1 VARPERQLHPERSAR
16 ARFGYELRKRRK
28 ARSLSQ
34 DRLGAL
40 LHVSGDLVQKIECGE
55 RRPSR
60 DLAEQCDRVL
70 GCHGALLR
78 LWDKVEAEAQHPRQ
92 TDDTDTTAVGIA
104 GLLEHVALP
113 LTSEMMATQTAC
125 PPGQGAPVAAGATLA
140 SGVDDGS
147 IHVDGQI
154 VVPCRTTDG
163 RIIWVSVPRRAF
175 LLGGIGTVAA
185 AATGSVAP
193 LKPAGASARLA
204 ELYSSGDNPYEH
216 FRHMRTVLMD
226 SDNLF
231 GPRRVLPMV
240 HEQIATVHQ
249 LRSGLRGTDRQK
261 LLEVQAQFA
270 DLLAWLYQDSGNHGQ
285 ARYWLDRAL
294 DWSHMAGNHE
304 GVAFILARKSQL
316 AGEMHEPNEAVDV
329 AEAALRQ
336 SQPGHT
342 RTACIA
348 ATYAAHGHA
357 LQADKRASQRE
368 YDHAYDLLAKV
379 EDEPDAVYGLFL
391 NEAYIEVQ
399 RAYSLA
405 ILGDHKA
412 AFNIFDDAIKSLP
425 GSYHRDRGVYLIR
438 KALTCADAATTGDSD
453 ASESANEAAIAGLQA
468 LAIGTETNSSRIVTG
483 LVTLD
488 SKLKPWQKI
497 PKVAEFCEAMNDLQ
511 PMLVGRTD

>member
-16 ARFGYELRKRRK
+16 ARFGYELRMRRK
-28 ARSLSQ
+28 AQSLSQ

-40 LHVSGDLVQKIECGE
+40 LHVSGDLVHKIELGE

-60 DLAEQCDRVL
+60 DLAEQCERVL
-70 GCHGALLR
+70 GCQGALLP
-78 LWDKVEAEAQHPRQ
+78 LWGKVEAEAQRPCQ
-92 TDDTDTTAVGIA
+92 TDSTDTTVVGI
-104 GLLEHVALP
+104 GRLLEHVAAP
-113 LTSEMMATQTAC
+113 LTSEMMATQTAG
-125 PPGQGAPVAAGATLA
+125 PAGNGAPVAAGAALA
-140 SGVDDGS
+140 SDVDAGRID
-147 IHVDGQI
+147 VDGQI
-154 VVPCRTTDG
+154 VVPCRTSDG

-185 AATGSVAP
+185 AATGNLAP
-193 LKPAGASARLA
+193 LKPVGASARLA
-204 ELYSSGDNPYEH
+204 ELYSSGEDPYEH
-216 FRHMRTVLMD
+216 FRHMRTVLRD

-231 GPRRVLPMV
+231 GPRRVTPMV

-249 LRSGLRGTDRQK
+249 LRGGLRGADRQK

-316 AGEMHEPNEAVDV
+316 AGDMHEPNEAVDV

-336 SQPGHT
+336 SEPRYM

-357 LQADKRASQRE
+357 LQADKLASQRQ

-405 ILGDHKA
+405 VLGDYKA
-412 AFNIFDDAIKSLP
+412 GFKIFDDAIKTLP
-425 GSYHRDRGVYLIR
+425 ASYHRDRGVYLIR
-438 KALTCADAATTGDSD
+438 KALTCADAATAEESD
-453 ASESANEAAIAGLQA
+453 ASENANEAAIAGLQS

-488 SKLKPWQKI
+488 GKLKLWQKI